1 MEKKDNILRYYEAEM
16 RYLKEAGQDFAE
28 VHPDAA
34 QYLKMQDSLER
45 DPMVERLFEGFAF
58 LTAKLYQKIDDDM
71 PELTE
76 SSLALLWPHHLQPIA
91 SMSIVQLMLNEEIY
105 TNDQHIPA
113 GLILQTAVDSDT
125 GISCEYRTTQSV
137 DIYPVEIN
145 DFRLVHNDLGQSVI
159 QLRLQL
165 RQTDAGQN
173 IRLPDNFSL
182 KFHLVG
188 EIETRLSIY
197 HYLINYLSHI
207 TVDENLNI
215 ISDKI
220 KLHRTNFNYD
230 SVTWLQN
237 YQANE
242 HNLLM
247 EYFLFKEKFLF
258 FQLNNLSGKDFNNDK
273 HELLINFHLNRD
285 FPLELVFNRNYLK
298 LFCVP
303 VINLFDLEA
312 EPVVRSPLHTEYRL
326 SPMFSVPDQV
336 TVCGVTEVESFSQ
349 ISGNRKYYLPFNEFK
364 HGKRQLSILEKDRP
378 YYYIRTRQGIGNK
391 YDNFITFSGE
401 MQSGEEE
408 IFSISILGANG
419 NLPRQITKYNKI
431 LSLHSPVLGVK
442 NAQMVMIPTALHYP
456 PDYKNQQW
464 QLLFEMSNN
473 YLATLDTGTLKNSL
487 RLLNWSTAAA
497 NEKNIA
503 AISSVQTEI
512 QHIMHH
518 GMMIRCLVIDIEL
531 DSTGFINEA
540 DAALFAYAL
549 NCYLIAYAQLNLAI
563 KVNVILQPE
572 AMIFSWPVSVDE
584 KIL

>member
-1 MEKKDNILRYYEAEM
+1 MDKKDNILRYYEAEM

-28 VHPDAA
+28 AHPDIA

-76 SSLALLWPHHLQPIA
+76 SALALLWPHHLQPIA
-91 SMSIVQLMLNEEIY
+91 SMSIVQLILNKQIY
-105 TNDQHIPA
+105 TNNQHIPA
-113 GLILQTAVDSDT
+113 GLILQTAVDANT
-125 GISCEYRTTQSV
+125 QISCEYRTTQAV
-137 DIYPVEIN
+137 DIYPIDIN
-145 DFRLVHNDLGQSVI
+145 DFRLVHNDLGQSII

-173 IRLPDNFSL
+173 IRLPDQFSL

-188 EIETRLSIY
+188 EIETRLNIY
-197 HYLINYLSHI
+197 HYLINHLAQI
-207 TVDENLNI
+207 TTDENFNT
-215 ISDKI
+215 ISN
-220 KLHRTNFNYD
+220 KLTLQRAHFNYD
-230 SVTWLQN
+230 SVTWLGDR
-237 YQANE
+237 QANE
-242 HNLLM
+242 HDLLM

-258 FQLNNLSGKDFNNDK
+258 FELMGLSGQDFDNDK
-273 HELLINFHLNRD
+273 HELLVNFHLKRD
-285 FPLELVFNRNYLK
+285 FPLELIFNNEYLK

-312 EPVVRSPLHTEYRL
+312 EPIVRSHLYTEYRL
-326 SPMFSVPDQV
+326 TPMFSASEQV
-336 TVCGVTEVESFSQ
+336 TVCAVTEVESFSQ
-349 ISGNRKYYLPFNEFK
+349 ISGNRKQYLPFNEFK
-364 HGKRQLSILEKDRP
+364 HGKRELSILKQDKP

-391 YDNFITFSGE
+391 YDNFISFSGE
-401 MQSGEEE
+401 MQADEEE

-419 NLPRQITKYNKI
+419 NLPRQITKYNKM

-442 NAQMVMIPTALHYP
+442 DAQMVMVPTALHYP

-464 QLLFEMSNN
+464 QFLFEMSNN

-497 NEKNIA
+497 NEKSIA
-503 AISSVQTEI
+503 AISAVQTEI
-512 QHIMHH
+512 KHIMHQ
-518 GMMIRCLVIDIEL
+518 GMMIRCLVINIEL

-540 DAALFAYAL
+540 DAALFAYVL
-549 NCYLIAYAQLNLAI
+549 NRYLIAYAQLNLAI

-572 AMIFSWPVSVDE
+572 AITLSWPINVDE
-584 KIL
+584 KI

>member
-1 MEKKDNILRYYEAEM
+1 MDKKDNILRYYEAEM

-28 VHPDAA
+28 AHPDAA

-76 SSLALLWPHHLQPIA
+76 SALALLWPHHLQPVA
-91 SMSIVQLMLNEEIY
+91 SMSIVQLMLNKQIY

-113 GLILQTAVDSDT
+113 GLKLQTAVDSNT
-125 GISCEYRTTQSV
+125 GISCEYRTTQAV
-137 DIYPVEIN
+137 DIYPVDVG
-145 DFRLVHNDLGQSVI
+145 DFRLVYNDLGQSII

-165 RQTDAGQN
+165 RQSDAGQN
-173 IRLPDNFSL
+173 ICLPDQFSL

-197 HYLINYLSHI
+197 HYLINHLAQI
-207 TVDENLNI
+207 TTDENY
-215 ISDKI
+215 ISVNDK
-220 KLHRTNFNYD
+220 LTLQRAHFD
-230 SVTWLQN
+230 SDSITWLQQR
-237 YQANE
+237 QAGE
-242 HNLLM
+242 HDLLM

-258 FQLNNLSGKDFNNDK
+258 FELKGLSGKDFDNDK
-273 HELLINFHLNRD
+273 HELLVNCHLQRD
-285 FPLELVFNRNYLK
+285 FPLELVFNREYLK

-312 EPVVRSPLHTEYRL
+312 EPVVRSHLHTEYRL
-326 SPMFSVPDQV
+326 SPMFSASEQV
-336 TVCGVTEVESFSQ
+336 NVCAVTEVESFSK
-349 ISGNRKYYLPFNEFK
+349 INGNRKRYLPFNEFR
-364 HGKRQLSILEKDRP
+364 HGKRELSILEQDNP

-391 YDNFITFSGE
+391 YDSFISFSGE
-401 MQSGEEE
+401 MQVDEEE

-419 NLPRQITKYNKI
+419 NLPRQITKYNKK

-442 NAQMVMIPTALHYP
+442 DAQMVMVPTALHYP

-503 AISSVQTEI
+503 AITSVQSEI
-512 QHIMHH
+512 KHIMHQ
-518 GMMIRCLVIDIEL
+518 GMMIRCLVINIEL

-540 DAALFAYAL
+540 DAALFGYVL
-549 NCYLIAYAQLNLAI
+549 NRYLIAYAQLNLAI

-572 AMIFSWPVSVDE
+572 AITLSWPINVDE
-584 KIL
+584 KI